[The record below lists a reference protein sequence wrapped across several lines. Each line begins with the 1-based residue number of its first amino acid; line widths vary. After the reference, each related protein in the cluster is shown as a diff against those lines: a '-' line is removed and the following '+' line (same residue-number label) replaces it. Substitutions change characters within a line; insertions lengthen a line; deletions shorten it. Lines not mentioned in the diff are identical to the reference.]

1 MRAQTKAEPLQTQST
16 MPPTKQQHQQQ
27 QPIQQSPGRC
37 KGVLQMAPNPMVEN
51 IRINSMTVNGSTVQ
65 QINSKLKAAVLQD
78 VVLIHV
84 HDEVAPLIPK
94 TKERLVQMMLSM
106 LQYWET

>member
-51 IRINSMTVNGSTVQ
+51 ILITSITVNGSTVQ
-65 QINSKLKAAVLQD
+65 QINIKLKAAILQD

-84 HDEVAPLIPK
+84 HVADEDAPLIPK
-94 TKERLVQMMLSM
+94 TKERLVRMMLSM
-106 LQYWET
+106 L

>member
-1 MRAQTKAEPLQTQST
+1 
-16 MPPTKQQHQQQ
+16 
-27 QPIQQSPGRC
+27 
-37 KGVLQMAPNPMVEN
+37 MAPNPMVEN
-51 IRINSMTVNGSTVQ
+51 ILINSMTVNGSTVQ
-65 QINSKLKAAVLQD
+65 QINLKLKAAILQD

-84 HDEVAPLIPK
+84 HVADEDAPLIPK